1 MEQQV
6 EIRKNIT
13 QFKSRVKEICV
24 LIAEARRASGQ
35 TQKDVAEWVGVSL
48 RTYLELEKGNCTIDL
63 LCDLAD
69 KFDIQINLTFN

>member
-35 TQKDVAEWVGVSL
+35 TQKDAAEWVGVSL
-48 RTYLELEKGNCTIDL
+48 RTYFMLEKGICTIEL
-63 LCDLAD
+63 LCDVSD
-69 KFDIQINLTFN
+69 KFDIQINLNYN